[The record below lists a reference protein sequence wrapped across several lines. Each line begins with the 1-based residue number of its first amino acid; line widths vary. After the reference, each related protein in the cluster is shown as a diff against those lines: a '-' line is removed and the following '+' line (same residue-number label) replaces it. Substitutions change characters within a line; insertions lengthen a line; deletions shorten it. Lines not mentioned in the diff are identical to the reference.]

1 MTDVINPKRASP
13 DQLLPYHKKISAEGK
28 AQMICFI
35 SYTYMVLKRTRK
47 VLMESLLEFTSDEGK
62 VEVSR
67 LLPMDTLHPENY
79 GDAAGGF
86 AQQSA

>member
-1 MTDVINPKRASP
+1 
-13 DQLLPYHKKISAEGK
+13 
-28 AQMICFI
+28 
-35 SYTYMVLKRTRK
+35 
-47 VLMESLLEFTSDEGK
+47 MESLLEFTFDEGK

-79 GDAAGGF
+79 GDAASGF

>member
-1 MTDVINPKRASP
+1 
-13 DQLLPYHKKISAEGK
+13 
-28 AQMICFI
+28 
-35 SYTYMVLKRTRK
+35 
-47 VLMESLLEFTSDEGK
+47 MESLLEFTSDEGK

-67 LLPMDTLHPENY
+67 PLPMDTLPPENY

>member
-1 MTDVINPKRASP
+1 MKNGKGST
-13 DQLLPYHKKISAEGK
+13 HKKEPFRKDSKNQDIK
-28 AQMICFI
+28 
-35 SYTYMVLKRTRK
+35 KRTRR

>member
-1 MTDVINPKRASP
+1 
-13 DQLLPYHKKISAEGK
+13 
-28 AQMICFI
+28 MICFI
-35 SYTYMVLKRTRK
+35 SYTYMVLKRTRR

-67 LLPMDTLHPENY
+67 PLPMDTLPPENY

>member
-1 MTDVINPKRASP
+1 
-13 DQLLPYHKKISAEGK
+13 
-28 AQMICFI
+28 
-35 SYTYMVLKRTRK
+35 
-47 VLMESLLEFTSDEGK
+47 MESLLEFTSDEGK

-79 GDAAGGF
+79 GDAAGCF

>member
-1 MTDVINPKRASP
+1 MGRAPRIKKEPFGKDLGKSR
-13 DQLLPYHKKISAEGK
+13 HK
-28 AQMICFI
+28 
-35 SYTYMVLKRTRK
+35 KRTRR
-47 VLMESLLEFTSDEGK
+47 VLMESLSEFTSDEEK
-62 VEVSR
+62 EQVSR

>member
-1 MTDVINPKRASP
+1 MGRAP
-13 DQLLPYHKKISAEGK
+13 RIKKEPFGK
-28 AQMICFI
+28 DSKNQDIK
-35 SYTYMVLKRTRK
+35 KRTRK
-47 VLMESLLEFTSDEGK
+47 VLMESLLEFTSDEEK
-62 VEVSR
+62 EQVSR